1 MHARPVLPRLP
12 NYPPL
17 PSTSQQAVQWLPPNT
32 IYRSDE
38 LVLEASHDTY
48 GISFQQFLPSA
59 QPTGGHPKST
69 NRCQPSDAKRLQ
81 DASERAPLPAAA
93 APLFDPAWASC
104 YASLQPLSAAMSKA
118 LAQDPLEY
126 RRMAQAAVALA
137 ARPQDHGVDAGA
149 AAGFL
154 CRMMSA

>member
-48 GISFQQFLPSA
+48 GISFQQLLPSA
-59 QPTGGHPKST
+59 RPAVSHPKST
-69 NRCQPSDAKRLQ
+69 SRGQLSDAQQQ
-81 DASERAPLPAAA
+81 DASEHDPLPAAA

-104 YASLQPLSAAMSKA
+104 YAAMQPLSAAMSKA

-137 ARPQDHGVDAGA
+137 ARPQDHGVDAAA

-154 CRMMSA
+154 CRMMSV